1 MRVAVTGGAG
11 FIGRAVVDELERR
24 DHLPLVLDQIEG
36 FDVVT
41 SPLEALDGADAIIH
55 LAGMLGT
62 EELFGR
68 TEQAIDVN
76 VKGTSRVLA
85 ACAQYGLRFVGISMP
100 EVWNNVYQ
108 VTKRAATGL
117 AHAWHQH
124 YGVPVSHVRA
134 YNAFGPYQK
143 IHGVRKIVPT
153 FSVLGWQNQPL
164 TIWGD
169 GSQTVDLIHVRD
181 IARMMVDALAF
192 GNCEVFDAGTGHAQT
207 VSHVAELTLSIT
219 GSRAGLA
226 YGPMRK
232 GEHPTQIVATGEGWD
247 KLGWKPEFRD
257 EDLIETIHWY
267 HQHA

>member
-11 FIGRAVVDELERR
+11 FIGQAVVKELEDR
-24 DHLPLVLDQIEG
+24 DHAPIVLDAKDG
-36 FDVVT
+36 FDIVNA
-41 SPLEALDGADAIIH
+41 PLDRLRDADAVIH

-76 VKGTSRVLA
+76 VKGASRVLA
-85 ACAQYGLRFVGISMP
+85 ACAEYGVRFVGISMP
-100 EVWNNVYQ
+100 EVWDNVYQ

-117 AHAWHQH
+117 AHAWHKH

-134 YNAFGPYQK
+134 YNVFGPYQK
-143 IHGVRKIVPT
+143 IVGVRKIVPT
-153 FSVLGWQNQPL
+153 FSVLGWQQQPL

-181 IARMMVDALAF
+181 VARMMVDALAF
-192 GNCEVFDAGTGHAQT
+192 GDCEVFDAGTGYSQS
-207 VSHVAELTLSIT
+207 VNDVAHMTLAAT
-219 GSRAGLA
+219 GSTAGLA

-232 GEHPTQIVATGEGWD
+232 GEHPTNIVAGGEGWD
-247 KLGWKPEFRD
+247 KLGWKPEFRHD
-257 EDLIETIHWY
+257 DLIDTINWY
-267 HQHA
+267 KQFA